1 MKKTINRYEFI
12 ESMKAYYDGNGFSD
26 EGLYKLFDYLENYE
40 QETGEELEFDVVAL
54 HSQYSEMTVE
64 DFIND
69 YLTDDEIEKLKDDL
83 EVDDIK
89 EITSYDLYDY
99 LSLYSDYYYEYII
112 EVVDY
117 NNIIVDTEAT
127 YRN

>member
-12 ESMKAYYDGNGFSD
+12 EGMKAYYDGNGFSD

-40 QETGEELEFDVVAL
+40 SETGEELEFDVIAL
-54 HSQYSEMTVE
+54 HSRYSEMKVE

-69 YLTDDEIEKLKDDL
+69 YLTDDEIEQLKEDL

-117 NNIIVDTEAT
+117 NNIIVDTEAS
-127 YRN
+127 Y

>member
-1 MKKTINRYEFI
+1 MKKTINRHEFI

-26 EGLYKLFDYLENYE
+26 EGLYKLYDYLENYE
-40 QETGEELEFDVVAL
+40 SETGEELEFDVVAL
-54 HSQYSEMTVE
+54 HSKYSEMTVE

-69 YLTDDEIEKLKDDL
+69 YLTDDEIEQLKEDL

-99 LSLYSDYYYEYII
+99 LSLHSDYYYEYII

-127 YRN
+127 Y